1 MTTHSTYTTSSRPG
15 VDASRSLEH
24 HLRETGPHILAG
36 LGVSGGILLLANRNI
51 PSIAI
56 PVLSSAADRV
66 AYALRWTGLE
76 GLTSVSAIF
85 CIIGTKMKYA
95 AYEPTD
101 TKNEHVDATQKIL
114 SSTVEQFL
122 TFTAAKLAL
131 ASTLEST
138 NMRLIPAL
146 SALFIL
152 GRFSFHAAFNHP
164 ARQFG
169 ETIGQVALFT
179 TYGLFIYKLVQNG
192 IHANLLT
199 FSLR

>member
-15 VDASRSLEH
+15 VDATRSLEH
-24 HLRETGPHILAG
+24 HLRETGPYILAG

-51 PSIAI
+51 PAMGI
-56 PVLSSAADRV
+56 PILSSAADRV

-85 CIIGTKMKYA
+85 CIVGTRMKYA

-101 TKNEHVDATQKIL
+101 TKNEHVDATQRIL
-114 SSTVEQFL
+114 SNTIEQFL

-138 NMRLIPAL
+138 NMRIIPAL
-146 SALFIL
+146 SCLFIL

-164 ARQFG
+164 SRTFG
-169 ETIGQVALFT
+169 DTIGQVALFT
-179 TYGLFIYKLVQNG
+179 TYGLFFYKLFQSG
-192 IHANLLT
+192 INSNLLP